1 MTASAQL
8 ATSPALDGRF
18 FVIEALGAGGQGRVY
33 RAYDRVF
40 RRDIAIKAL
49 REVVVH
55 DRVHPLAAEFAA
67 WSRLRHPHVVRAYEL
82 LRASSGP
89 LPAGTPYLVLELVRG
104 LPVHRALRAGLE
116 APPVLEELAR
126 RVLRA
131 LDHIHRAGIVHRDL
145 KPGNVLVGPSR
156 SRLGRVKLTDFGL
169 ASEAGRV
176 GVPGHISGSIPY
188 VAPETILGLA
198 VDGRADLYGLG
209 VLLGYLATGR
219 LPLASRS
226 PERWLRWHLEGRPF
240 DPRTLRPHLPGRF
253 AELVLRLTAR
263 ARDARPATAAEA
275 LQLLGS
281 ASEPCRSDAG
291 QDPPASER
299 ARLRFALDDARAG
312 VTREL
317 ELPEGAGNA
326 RAARRE
332 LTTLAA
338 AVGLTCVTL
347 ERTAGAPVSNLAHVV
362 LTLLLRQGGDATS
375 LVEKH
380 ELDRGLPLALV
391 GGVPVWDRSGH
402 DENRSRRPAAVPV
415 VARRVAAF
423 FVDAARR
430 SPLALIIDPSA
441 LRDPLAT
448 DLVARLRRTV
458 ARSKAVR
465 STSGGFLLA
474 LPAEQGPL
482 PLFSDQSGIRGA
494 LSEKGGVAPSAT
506 CAR

>member
-18 FVIEALGAGGQGRVY
+18 FLIEALGHGGQGRVY

-40 RRDIAIKAL
+40 RRDVAIKAL
-49 REVVVH
+49 RDAAGH
-55 DRVHPLAAEFAA
+55 LPVHPLAAEFAA

-89 LPAGTPYLVLELVRG
+89 LPSGTPYLVLELVRG

-116 APPVLEELAR
+116 APAVLEELAR

-131 LDHIHRAGIVHRDL
+131 LDHVHRAGIVHRDL

-156 SRLGRVKLTDFGL
+156 FRLGRVKLTDFGL
-169 ASEAGRV
+169 ASEAGRA
-176 GVPGHISGSIPY
+176 GLPGHISGSIPY

-240 DPRTLRPHLPGRF
+240 DPRTVRRGVPERF
-253 AELVLRLTAR
+253 AELVIGLTAR
-263 ARDARPATAAEA
+263 ARDARPASAAEA
-275 LQLLGS
+275 LRLLGS
-281 ASEPCRSDAG
+281 ASEPGGSPAEPG
-291 QDPPASER
+291 PPAGER

-312 VTREL
+312 LSLEL
-317 ELPEGAGNA
+317 ELGNGAGSA

-338 AVGLTCVTL
+338 SVGLTCVTL
-347 ERTAGAPVSNLAHVV
+347 ERTAGAGVSNLAHVV
-362 LTLLLRQGGDATS
+362 LTLLLTQGRDATS
-375 LVEKH
+375 LVERH
-380 ELDRGLPLALV
+380 GLHQGLPLALV
-391 GGVPVWDRSGH
+391 GGVPVWDRLGH
-402 DENRSRRPAAVPV
+402 DEKRARRPAAVRV
-415 VARRVAAF
+415 VARRLAAF
-423 FVDAARR
+423 FVDSARLR
-430 SPLALIIDPSA
+430 PLALVVDPSS
-441 LRDPLAT
+441 LSDPLAAE
-448 DLVARLRRTV
+448 VVSRLRRALAGSKP
-458 ARSKAVR
+458 ARSAA
-465 STSGGFLLA
+465 GGLLLA
-474 LPAEQGPL
+474 VPA
-482 PLFSDQSGIRGA
+482 DW
-494 LSEKGGVAPSAT
+494 
-506 CAR
+506 